1 MFSKIMSMLNPM
13 SLDMS
18 HFEPGGT
25 AWLHKLSES
34 DELTE
39 YECRSGMTSVTV
51 HIEKGFDYTLIN
63 REVIFDNLEQIRY
76 MSDHVDLFDFYGY
89 EFSSFVNEWLIG
101 AYDYLKSERFF
112 IMDLNK
118 VKNSNDVKLTY
129 LLDAASILYKYSS
142 VVASELSNKSGGQAA
157 NV

>member
-1 MFSKIMSMLNPM
+1 MFSKIMSMFSTVDL
-13 SLDMS
+13 S
-18 HFEPGGT
+18 HCEPGGES
-25 AWLHKLSES
+25 WFYKVSES
-34 DELTE
+34 CEFTE

-51 HIEKGFDYTLIN
+51 HIEKGFDYALIN
-63 REVIFDNLEQIRY
+63 REVIFDNLEQIRH

-112 IMDLNK
+112 IMDVNK
-118 VKNSNDVKLTY
+118 VKSSNDVKLTY

-142 VVASELSNKSGGQAA
+142 IVASELSNKSGSQAA
-157 NV
+157 ND